1 MQVIMGSTTAN
12 SERRNSTRKRPPSLI
27 YVELSAAN
35 GGMMRDLSEEGF
47 ALRAM
52 MPLRVGDEIF
62 FSFLLD
68 PITRVEGQGEI
79 LWIEENGRVA
89 GARFTEINS
98 EARRQIRSWLN
109 DELESQEAEKHA
121 PPEADAQSFE
131 MLREELRS
139 APPRPDPT
147 KPKANKSKWPVARP
161 GNVPSE
167 GPSVTSRGVSEEN
180 PDDVPAATLAGAG
193 KAEPAGN
200 PADSYAFPG
209 LPDFS
214 VTQDG
219 SDIAF
224 EPLSTPEPVRDTLPL
239 EQSARRSE
247 VTAFPKRPD
256 VQPPKGPMLPD
267 ISEILMQPP
276 RRQGGYTSSPPMLE
290 PLVPPYPRAAGRKGF
305 SLSNA
310 LMIMVALAFIVGGF
324 VYRDMVGQGL
334 VWLGQQIGGS
344 QGSTVPAP
352 APKDEAPVVE
362 GNPPS
367 SNTTPAAS
375 SSAPAP
381 SSVAPESSQKETKAA
396 EAAPDSTKPQPA
408 LPSLEKKPQ
417 PPVTPLSG
425 ISSSQGSDVGQEAGS
440 AEYHQAMQLLHD
452 GIATDSS
459 EAVRLL
465 WISVEKGN
473 PSAELTLAELYW
485 RGQGVARNCD
495 QTGILLGAAARK
507 GNVDAQ
513 KRLKQFRQEGC
524 E

>member
-1 MQVIMGSTTAN
+1 MGSTTAN

-68 PITRVEGQGEI
+68 PITRVEGQGEV

-98 EARRQIRSWLN
+98 AARRQIRSWLN
-109 DELESQEAEKHA
+109 DELESQEAEKNA

-139 APPRPDPT
+139 APPRPDPP

-161 GNVPSE
+161 ENVPSE
-167 GPSVTSRGVSEEN
+167 GPSFTSRGASEEN
-180 PDDVPAATLAGAG
+180 PDNARAATPAGAG
-193 KAEPAGN
+193 KRELARN
-200 PADSYAFPG
+200 PADSDSFPG
-209 LPDFS
+209 FPDFS

-219 SDIAF
+219 AEIAF
-224 EPLSTPEPVRDTLPL
+224 EPLSSPEPVRDTFPV
-239 EQSARRSE
+239 EQPARRSE
-247 VTAFPKRPD
+247 VTAIPKRPD
-256 VQPPKGPMLPD
+256 VQAPKGPMLPD

-276 RRQGGYTSSPPMLE
+276 RRQGGYASNPPMLE
-290 PLVPPYPRAAGRKGF
+290 PLVPPYPRAGGKRGF
-305 SLSNA
+305 SLSHA
-310 LMIMVALAFIVGGF
+310 LMIMVALALIVGGF

-334 VWLGQQIGGS
+334 VWLGQQIGGGS
-344 QGSTVPAP
+344 QGNEAPTPVQTPKEEAP
-352 APKDEAPVVE
+352 AAET
-362 GNPPS
+362 NPPS
-367 SNTTPAAS
+367 SNTPAAAS
-375 SSAPAP
+375 SSAPA
-381 SSVAPESSQKETKAA
+381 SSGAAPESSQKETNAA
-396 EAAPDSTKPQPA
+396 ETSPYSTKPQPA

-425 ISSSQGSDVGQEAGS
+425 ISSSQGSDTGQEAGS
-440 AEYHQAMQLLHD
+440 AEYNQAMQLLHD
-452 GIATDSS
+452 GLATDTS
-459 EAVRLL
+459 EAVRML

-473 PSAELTLAELYW
+473 PNAELTLAELYW

-507 GNVDAQ
+507 GNVVAQ

>member
-1 MQVIMGSTTAN
+1 MGSTTAN

-68 PITRVEGQGEI
+68 PITRVEGQGEV

-89 GARFTEINS
+89 GARFTEIKS

-109 DELESQEAEKHA
+109 DELESQEAEKNA

-139 APPRPDPT
+139 APPRPDPP
-147 KPKANKSKWPVARP
+147 KPRANKSKWPVGRP
-161 GNVPSE
+161 EKVPSD
-167 GPSVTSRGVSEEN
+167 GPSLTSRGASEEN
-180 PDDVPAATLAGAG
+180 PDNPGAARLAG
-193 KAEPAGN
+193 KRELSGN
-200 PADSYAFPG
+200 PTNSDSFRG

-214 VTQDG
+214 VTEGFQDG
-219 SDIAF
+219 TDIAF
-224 EPLSTPEPVRDTLPL
+224 EPLSSREPVRDTFSV
-239 EQSARRSE
+239 EQPARRSE
-247 VTAFPKRPD
+247 VTAIPKRPD
-256 VQPPKGPMLPD
+256 GQGPKGPMLPD

-276 RRQGGYTSSPPMLE
+276 RRPGAYASNPPMLE
-290 PLVPPYPRAAGRKGF
+290 PLVPPYPRAAGKRGF

-334 VWLGQQIGGS
+334 VWLGQQIGGAS
-344 QGSTVPAP
+344 QGNEAPTPVQTPKEEAP
-352 APKDEAPVVE
+352 AAET
-362 GNPPS
+362 NPPS
-367 SNTTPAAS
+367 SNVPAAASPSAPAS
-375 SSAPAP
+375 SSAP
-381 SSVAPESSQKETKAA
+381 PESDPKETNAA
-396 EAAPDSTKPQPA
+396 ESSPYSTKPQSA
-408 LPSLEKKPQ
+408 LPSLEKKPR

-425 ISSSQGSDVGQEAGS
+425 ISSSQSTDAGQEAGS
-440 AEYHQAMQLLHD
+440 AEYNQATQLLHD
-452 GIATDSS
+452 GLATDTA